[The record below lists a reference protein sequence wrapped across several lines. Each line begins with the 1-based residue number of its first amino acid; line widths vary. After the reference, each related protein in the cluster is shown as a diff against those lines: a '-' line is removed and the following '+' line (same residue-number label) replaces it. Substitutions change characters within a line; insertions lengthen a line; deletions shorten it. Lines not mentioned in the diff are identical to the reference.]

1 MRRPPAIATLR
12 AAWWAH
18 RALRDARRQLTR
30 RALDDV
36 ALVSPPRLPP
46 DAVRGVRAL
55 LTRRPH
61 SCLEGALV
69 QQRWLAAYGE
79 PRDVVIGVVAP
90 GEAFGAHAWIDG
102 DPAAAA
108 EPFLELRRVH
118 P

>member
-1 MRRPPAIATLR
+1 MRRPPGIATLR

-18 RALRDARRQLTR
+18 RALLAARGQLPR
-30 RALDDV
+30 RPLDDV
-36 ALVSPPRLPP
+36 ALPPPPRLPAH
-46 DAVRGVRAL
+46 AVRGVRAL
-55 LTRRPH
+55 LVRRRH

-69 QQRWLAAYGE
+69 LQRWLAAYGD

-90 GEAFGAHAWIDG
+90 DEAFGAHAWIDG

>member
-1 MRRPPAIATLR
+1 MR

-18 RALRDARRQLTR
+18 RALLDARRQLPCR
-30 RALDDV
+30 PLDDV
-36 ALVSPPRLPP
+36 ALAPPPHLPA

-55 LTRRPH
+55 LARRPH

-69 QQRWLAAYGE
+69 QQRWLAAYGD

-90 GEAFGAHAWIDG
+90 GEAFGAHAWIEG
-102 DPAAAA
+102 DPAASAD
-108 EPFLELRRVH
+108 PFIELRRVH

>member
-1 MRRPPAIATLR
+1 MRRPPSIATLR

-18 RALRDARRQLTR
+18 RALRDARRQLPR
-30 RALDDV
+30 RPLDEV
-36 ALVSPPRLPP
+36 TLASPPPLPA

-55 LTRRPH
+55 LARRPH

-69 QQRWLAAYGE
+69 LQRWLAAYGE

-108 EPFLELRRVH
+108 EPFVELCRVH

>member
-1 MRRPPAIATLR
+1 MRRPLGIATMR

-18 RALRDARRQLTR
+18 RALLDARRQLPR
-30 RALDDV
+30 RALDEV
-36 ALVSPPRLPP
+36 ALAPPPRLPA

-55 LTRRPH
+55 LGRRHH

-69 QQRWLAAYGE
+69 LQRWLAAYGD

-90 GEAFGAHAWIDG
+90 DEVFGAHAWIDG

>member
-1 MRRPPAIATLR
+1 MRRPPGIATVR

-18 RALRDARRQLTR
+18 RALLAARRQLPR
-30 RALDDV
+30 RPLDEV
-36 ALVSPPRLPP
+36 TLAPPPRLRA

-55 LTRRPH
+55 LARRAH

-79 PRDVVIGVVAP
+79 PRDVVIGVLAP

-108 EPFLELRRVH
+108 EQYLELRRVH